1 MENIYQLTEQIENC
15 THAKVNFV
23 IDTEHA
29 NCDLGCY
36 EEVNGEVVFVPKY
49 TSAVVHKSN
58 LIGYVQ
64 N

>member
-1 MENIYQLTEQIENC
+1 MGNIFELTEQLENC

-23 IDTEHA
+23 IDAEHVNA
-29 NCDLGCY
+29 DLGCY
-36 EEVNGEVVFVPKY
+36 ETVNEEVVFVEKY

-58 LIGYVQ
+58 LIGYVE